1 MSYFKC
7 DHDKIY
13 YPFGTISISSL
24 QKNIRKAGMFS
35 TTEHD
40 VPVVSF
46 PLSESM
52 SQLSA
57 RGEEVKSDDQSS
69 PMPVEAVPLIE
80 RDPTCESS
88 QKFTELADKTL
99 EQIFLQQLDAQ
110 IVSNC
115 SVYLRR
121 VSILSV
127 NNSMVSLSYAA
138 SPSILSAQQERDSAT
153 VCCAEVSTV

>member
-7 DHDKIY
+7 DHEKIY

-35 TTEHD
+35 TAEHD

-57 RGEEVKSDDQSS
+57 SGEEVESDDQSS
-69 PMPVEAVPLIE
+69 PSASPKPVEAVPLIE

-115 SVYLRR
+115 FIFATSINT
-121 VSILSV
+121 VS
-127 NNSMVSLSYAA
+127 
-138 SPSILSAQQERDSAT
+138 Q
-153 VCCAEVSTV
+153 